1 MLFLSAA
8 GSEACAAAPASAP
21 EGKDSVSAAGL
32 RSGTRRLT
40 VGGYGEAVVSRNFYS
55 DNWKRYTDASMYRN
69 DKGHGRFDLPHVTL
83 FLGYDFGHGWSMGSE
98 VEFEHGGT
106 ESAVEI
112 EEEETGEYESE
123 IERGG
128 EVALEQFWLQKS
140 FMPQLNVRLG
150 HIIVPV
156 GSTNSHHTPTEY
168 FGVYRPEG
176 DNTICPARGTKP
188 ASAFGGGPERGATRF
203 CLWPGLMPT
212 ASITRTGYRA
222 AQARPMSSRL
232 PMPVPELLGSTII
245 PCPVCA

>member
-1 MLFLSAA
+1 MQLQKLFFLTLAPMLACGAGHAA
-8 GSEACAAAPASAP
+8 PTAAAPAERPDSAQSAP
-21 EGKDSVSAAGL
+21 AEK
-32 RSGTRRLT
+32 RSLGSRFT

-55 DNWKRYTDASMYRN
+55 DNWKRYTDASLYKN

-83 FLGYDFGHGWSMGSE
+83 FLGFDFGHGWTMGSE
-98 VEFEHGGT
+98 IEFEHGGT

-156 GSTNSHHTPTEY
+156 GPTNNHHDPTEY

-176 DNTICPARGTKP
+176 DNTILPCTWHETGVSLWGRAGNWRYEALFVAGLD
-188 ASAFGGGPERGATRF
+188 ADRFNNQNWIQGG
-203 CLWPGLMPT
+203 
-212 ASITRTGYRA
+212 
-222 AQARPMSSRL
+222 
-232 PMPVPELLGSTII
+232 
-245 PCPVCA
+245 